1 MTARW
6 IDPIDLVSRTDHP
19 FMGANVVIHT
29 DGPTP
34 NAATSEVRSSGA
46 QRSAD
51 ENADAVGR
59 GAERQSGSIPDPSAI
74 RHAGHEYSSQPCM
87 AAVDEPDATVKEVIH
102 LMEMGSVL
110 CRSPEC
116 RSDPW
121 TWPVGHTWV
130 KRADAGCVTCPECL
144 KVLKPEG
151 EYDGLVG

>member
-1 MTARW
+1 W

-19 FMGANVVIHT
+19 FMGANVVIHIIG
-29 DGPTP
+29 DTP
-34 NAATSEVRSSGA
+34 SMSPEQIRELLDKWNE
-46 QRSAD
+46 
-51 ENADAVGR
+51 ENAG
-59 GAERQSGSIPDPSAI
+59 SGTTVTI

-110 CRSPEC
+110 CRSPEY

-130 KRADAGCVTCPECL
+130 KRADAECVTCPEC
-144 KVLKPEG
+144 
-151 EYDGLVG
+151 